1 MHKFPA
7 NEEQRKIW
15 TKFVRKHRPNFTP
28 TNSLVICSAYFETS
42 CFESRLKSFTKNAVF
57 VCFSLSL
64 SASLRLAQIDTVE
77 QQTIVQRCP
86 HYLLTL
92 LCQSVI
98 QNLRNTNNKYFQ
110 LNFVELSSTTLYS

>member
-15 TKFVRKHRPNFTP
+15 IKFVPKHRPNFTP
-28 TNSLVICSAYFETS
+28 TNSSVICSAYFETS
-42 CFESRLKSFTKNAVF
+42 SLNLASRVSRRMPSSSVSRSHF
-57 VCFSLSL
+57 
-64 SASLRLAQIDTVE
+64 LRLAQTDTAE
-77 QQTIVQRCP
+77 QQTIAQRCP

-98 QNLRNTNNKYFQ
+98 QNLRYWTFFGRNIKAN
-110 LNFVELSSTTLYS
+110 V